1 MVLSFLSNL
10 LLCRGHPSLASGLG
24 EKQGPPRWV
33 ASRLGEESQG
43 TVVKG
48 SDVIFNAYQNLLY
61 FSQSQCWRMW
71 LPDAADGNSES
82 DQRHLQVQLVQYQF
96 TCCHHLIQLVDKFAP
111 LTVCAQDDSRT
122 DVDFPATGHNEMED
136 KTQVRSVNWK

>member
-10 LLCRGHPSLASGLG
+10 LLCRDHPSLASGLG

-48 SDVIFNAYQNLLY
+48 SDVIFNAYQNLLC

-96 TCCHHLIQLVDKFAP
+96 TCCHHPIQLVDKFAP
-111 LTVCAQDDSRT
+111 LTVCAQDDSPT
-122 DVDFPATGHNEMED
+122 DVDFPDTGHTEMKD
-136 KTQVRSVNWK
+136 KTQVHSVNWK